1 MLKVNIPSSGKA
13 YVPSIVSTPFIPFK
27 KIEKNIPYDLNVH
40 CRDDMTVNQLI
51 NNFRSKLCDDS
62 IIIGK
67 FLLNDSVEL
76 SPTSFDPVSNY
87 GINDKSVI
95 KAFKQV

>member
-1 MLKVNIPSSGKA
+1 M
-13 YVPSIVSTPFIPFK
+13 
-27 KIEKNIPYDLNVH
+27 PYDINVH

-62 IIIGK
+62 IVIGK
-67 FLLNDSVEL
+67 YILNDSVQL
-76 SPTSFDPVSNY
+76 SVTSFDPVSNY

-95 KAFKQV
+95 KAFKQG